1 METNDLKN
9 LWKSLDSEISLK
21 SISELNQSLTLKSQ
35 KTVNKYLFILITD
48 IIVCVG
54 LMIFLVI
61 TAYNR
66 QRDIFYL
73 LNNSALFSITAVS
86 LVVSVLTLKKLQN
99 NKYNMP
105 LKDWLE
111 QRIKL
116 LSKWLMGKY
125 SKLYIVLIPILLVLI
140 NLSIHVYYEYKPFL
154 EVMKN
159 QESMFGLLFGFIIG
173 LFVAFYA
180 VGKIRKYQIK
190 NLGIL
195 KDLYTQLCDVC

>member
-1 METNDLKN
+1 METNDLQN

-21 SISELNQSLTLKSQ
+21 SFSELNQSLTLKTQ

-54 LMIFLVI
+54 LIIFLVY
-61 TAYNR
+61 TAINR
-66 QRDIFYL
+66 QEDIFYL
-73 LNNSALFSITAVS
+73 INNSVLFLITAVS
-86 LVVSVLTLKKLQN
+86 LVVSLLSWNKLQN
-99 NKYNMP
+99 NKYNQP
-105 LKDWLE
+105 LKEWLE
-111 QRIKL
+111 ERIKL
-116 LSKWLMGKY
+116 LSKWLSGKY
-125 SKLYIVLIPILLVLI
+125 SKLYIVLIPFLLVMI

-159 QESMFGLLFGFIIG
+159 QESMYGLLFGSIIG

-180 VGKIRKYQIK
+180 VGKIRKYQLK

-195 KDLYTQLCDVC
+195 EDLHARLCDVC

>member
-1 METNDLKN
+1 METNDLQN

-21 SISELNQSLTLKSQ
+21 SISELNQSLTT
-35 KTVNKYLFILITD
+35 KTRKTINKYLFILATD

-54 LMIFLVI
+54 LMIFLVF
-61 TAYNR
+61 TAINR
-66 QRDIFYL
+66 QEDIIYL

-86 LVVSVLTLKKLQN
+86 LVVSVFTLKKLQN
-99 NKYNMP
+99 NKYNLP
-105 LKDWLE
+105 LKEWLE
-111 QRIKL
+111 QRIKM
-116 LSKWLMGKY
+116 LSRWLSGKY

-159 QESMFGLLFGFIIG
+159 QESMYGLLFGFIIG

-180 VGKIRKYQIK
+180 VGKIRKYQLK
-190 NLGIL
+190 NLEIL
-195 KDLYTQLCDVC
+195 KDLHTRLCDVC